1 MLSAERKIKIAEI
14 INRDGGI
21 RTSELSE
28 LFNVSEMTVLRDL
41 ATLEKQGILTR
52 VYGGAVSARNL
63 SRETPSIVREKIRIT
78 EKNKIASL
86 AAQLIQDG
94 DNIFLDGSTTAHA
107 LAKRLDS
114 FTGLKV
120 VSMGLDI
127 LNELSEKEGVEV
139 ISPGGVLDRV
149 TMNFL
154 GRNTEDFL
162 KDLNTDKAFI
172 STNGVSIKA
181 GLTEPNPR
189 QAFVKRLMLE
199 NSQQKILLIDSSKF
213 DEVAL
218 NRICSLEEMDIII
231 TDNKPGDT
239 YYRFFKDNDIKILY

>member
-1 MLSAERKIKIAEI
+1 MLSAQRKMKIAEI

-21 RTSELSE
+21 RTSELSD

-41 ATLEKQGILTR
+41 TALEKQGVLTR
-52 VYGGAVSARNL
+52 VYGGAVL
-63 SRETPSIVREKIRIT
+63 SKVLSMETPSEVREKIRIT

-86 AAQLIQDG
+86 AAQLVQDG

-107 LAKRLDS
+107 LSKRLDS
-114 FTGLKV
+114 FSGLKV
-120 VSMGLDI
+120 VSIGLDI
-127 LNELSEKEGVEV
+127 LNELSGKGGIEV

-154 GRNTEDFL
+154 GRNTEDLL
-162 KDLNTDKAFI
+162 KDLNMDKIFI
-172 STNGVSIKA
+172 STTGVSIKA

-189 QAFVKRLMLE
+189 QAFVKKLMLG
-199 NSQQKILLIDSSKF
+199 NSRQKILLIDSSKF

-218 NRICSLEEMDIII
+218 NRICALEEMDVII
-231 TDNKPGDT
+231 TDNRPDDS
-239 YYRFFKDNDIKILY
+239 YFRFFKDNDIKLLY